1 MTEHIKLKATEPPI
15 DPEEEL
21 GGEEEEGLPSQ
32 QEQEPVPDEP
42 GAFSG
47 RGRNEYDDMSGFVHA
62 SRVEAPGI
70 IIDEYTGKTWPV
82 PTGELLDDIKPHHSP
97 YDIKKDPRFSYQ
109 AVCVKGPGGDESG
122 DYESRGWVKVTR
134 RELGFPD
141 NVRLPGEP
149 QSPLDTYYLI
159 NGEQVMMK
167 IPVQYADAR
176 YASQKKMCDLAVEA
190 TAKEVLELPD
200 AVVKNEGRAKF
211 NRDPLAETESDRRIF
226 NKHGFREI

>member
-1 MTEHIKLKATEPPI
+1 LTEHTKLKATELPI
-15 DPEEEL
+15 DPEEEPS
-21 GGEEEEGLPSQ
+21 GEEEDAPPSDDPDVSQ
-32 QEQEPVPDEP
+32 QQEAKGV
-42 GAFSG
+42 
-47 RGRNEYDDMSGFVHA
+47 YDDMSGFVRA
-62 SRVEAPGI
+62 SRIEAPGI
-70 IIDEYTGKTWPV
+70 IIDEFTGKTWPV
-82 PTGELLDDIKPHHSP
+82 PTGGLLDDIKPHHSP

-141 NVRLPGEP
+141 NVRLPSEP

-211 NRDPLAETESDRRIF
+211 NRDPLAETESDRRVF
-226 NKHGFREI
+226 NKNGFREI

>member
-1 MTEHIKLKATEPPI
+1 MTEHTKLKATELPI
-15 DPEEEL
+15 DPEEEPS
-21 GGEEEEGLPSQ
+21 GEEEDAPPSDDPDVSQ
-32 QEQEPVPDEP
+32 QQEAKGVYDE
-42 GAFSG
+42 
-47 RGRNEYDDMSGFVHA
+47 
-62 SRVEAPGI
+62 
-70 IIDEYTGKTWPV
+70 
-82 PTGELLDDIKPHHSP
+82 
-97 YDIKKDPRFSYQ
+97 DPRFSYQ

-141 NVRLPGEP
+141 NVRLPSEP

-211 NRDPLAETESDRRIF
+211 NRDPLAETESDRRVF
-226 NKHGFREI
+226 NKNGFREI